1 MLFYFEERA
10 FRQHINKLSDL
21 YNSFTLVSLIFN
33 VFRNISVLYDIS
45 MFYVFHLRTEL
56 NLTYFIFN
64 FNDHIL
70 KMM

>member
-1 MLFYFEERA
+1 MLFYFEERS
-10 FRQHINKLSDL
+10 FRQHIKKLSDL
-21 YNSFTLVSLIFN
+21 YNSFTLVSLIN
-33 VFRNISVLYDIS
+33 KRIRNLSVLYDSS

-56 NLTYFIFN
+56 NLTYFIYN